1 MEKKMKSKS
10 STKYIPSKAGMALA
24 VLIALIIT
32 TVALAAAGVLDP
44 TFDGDGIVVTGV
56 GGNDDIRAMVIQPD
70 GKIVV
75 AGSSDEDL
83 ALARYGAN
91 GALDA
96 SFGVNGIVI
105 TDIPGYSSKGE
116 AVALQSDGKII
127 LGGRICVSSPYCDFA
142 LVRYLDNG
150 SLDTS
155 FDGDGIVIT
164 DFDYYGLTDSK
175 LSAIGI
181 QTDGK
186 ILAVGQTVDCCPD
199 FSVISLARYNPDG
212 SLDTSFS
219 GDGKLITSFIF
230 DPSAL
235 VIQPDGKFI
244 VAGDVDTHGGLNSI
258 LKMTVIRFNNDGTF
272 DTSFNEKGYVII
284 NVPPQNESGGHAVAL
299 TPNGKIVVVGSV
311 VEIGGYSGRMVVV
324 RLNPNGSLDTT
335 FDGDGIVVTDF
346 GGTKGHQGGYAA
358 AVQLD
363 GKIVAAGKSNYLGT
377 DDFALARYNSDGSLD
392 KSFSGDGK
400 KITSIGNYD
409 AIHAIAL
416 QADGKIVVAGSSDSD
431 FALAR
436 YDEGGLA
443 FPSIGTQDGWILE
456 RAETSAKGGTMNV
469 AGTFRI
475 GDDVARKQYRSLL
488 SFRTKYLPDNA
499 IITSVTLKLKRQGV
513 TGGVNPITPFQGI
526 MVDMKRGFFGN
537 SSTLQITDW
546 QAAGQKTIG
555 PLVSIY
561 GGGWYSL
568 DLTSLKGYVNKRE
581 LNQGLTQ
588 IRIRFNLDDNDD
600 NRANTLSLFSGNG
613 AVTSRPILLIDY
625 VMP

>member
-1 MEKKMKSKS
+1 M
-10 STKYIPSKAGMALA
+10 TLA
-24 VLIALIIT
+24 VIIALIST
-32 TVALAAAGVLDP
+32 TVALAAAGALDP
-44 TFDGDGIVVTGV
+44 TFDGDGIVVTDV

-75 AGSSDEDL
+75 AGSSDGDL
-83 ALARYGAN
+83 ALARYDSN

-96 SFGVNGIVI
+96 SFGVNGIVT

-127 LGGRICVSSPYCDFA
+127 LGGSICVSSPECDFILA
-142 LVRYLDNG
+142 RYDSNG

-186 ILAVGQTVDCCPD
+186 ILVVGQRVDCCPD

-212 SLDTSFS
+212 SLDTSFD

-244 VAGDVDTHGGLNSI
+244 VAGDVDTHAGLNSI
-258 LKMTVIRFNNDGTF
+258 IKMTVIRFNNDGTL

-284 NVPPQNESGGHAVAL
+284 NVPPRNESGGNAVAL

-311 VEIGGYSGRMVVV
+311 VEIGGYANGSMVVV

-346 GGTKGHQGGYAA
+346 GGTTGHQGGFAV

-363 GKIVAAGKSNYLGT
+363 GKVVAAGVSNYLGT
-377 DDFALARYNSDGSLD
+377 NDFALARYNSDGSLD
-392 KSFSGDGK
+392 KSFNGDGK

-409 AIHAIAL
+409 AINAMAL
-416 QADGKIVVAGSSDSD
+416 QADGKIVVAGASDSD

-456 RAETSAKGGTMNV
+456 SAETSAKGGTMN
-469 AGTFRI
+469 ATSALRI

-488 SFRTKYLPDNA
+488 SFQTKNLPDNA
-499 IITSVTLKLKRQGV
+499 IITSVTLKLKRQSV
-513 TGGVNPITPFQGI
+513 TGGVNPIPLFQGFMI
-526 MVDMKRGFFGN
+526 DVKRGFFGN
-537 SSTLQITDW
+537 SSTLQVTDW

-555 PLVSIY
+555 PLVPTY

>member
-1 MEKKMKSKS
+1 MKSKN
-10 STKYIPSKAGMALA
+10 STKYIPSKAGMTLA
-24 VLIALIIT
+24 VIIALIST
-32 TVALAAAGVLDP
+32 TVALAAAGALDP
-44 TFDGDGIVVTGV
+44 TFDGDGIVVTDV

-75 AGSSDEDL
+75 AGSSDGDL
-83 ALARYGAN
+83 ALARYDSN

-96 SFGVNGIVI
+96 SFGVNGIVT

-127 LGGRICVSSPYCDFA
+127 LGGSICVSSPECDFILA
-142 LVRYLDNG
+142 RYDSNG

-186 ILAVGQTVDCCPD
+186 ILVVGQRVDCCPD

-212 SLDTSFS
+212 SLDTSFD

-244 VAGDVDTHGGLNSI
+244 VAGDVDTHAGLNSI
-258 LKMTVIRFNNDGTF
+258 IKMTVIRFNNDGTL

-284 NVPPQNESGGHAVAL
+284 NVPPRNESGGNAVAL

-311 VEIGGYSGRMVVV
+311 VEIGGYANGSMVVV

-346 GGTKGHQGGYAA
+346 GGTTGHQGGFAV

-363 GKIVAAGKSNYLGT
+363 GKVVAAGVSNYLGT
-377 DDFALARYNSDGSLD
+377 NDFALARYNSDGSLD
-392 KSFSGDGK
+392 KSFNGDGK

-409 AIHAIAL
+409 AINAMAL
-416 QADGKIVVAGSSDSD
+416 QADGKIVVAGASDSD

-456 RAETSAKGGTMNV
+456 SAETSAKGGTMN
-469 AGTFRI
+469 ATSALRI

-488 SFRTKYLPDNA
+488 SFQTKNLPDNA
-499 IITSVTLKLKRQGV
+499 IITSVTLKLKRQSV
-513 TGGVNPITPFQGI
+513 TGGVNPIPLFQGFMI
-526 MVDMKRGFFGN
+526 DVKRGFFGN
-537 SSTLQITDW
+537 SSTLQVTDW

-555 PLVSIY
+555 PLVPTY